1 MYLVTTLPE
10 PTATSPASP
19 RAARARAAIVREY
32 QTIKSAAGYCRL
44 DDRLLIRISGDDRVS
59 FLHGMCTAD
68 IKGMRPGQVVPALF
82 VTERAH
88 IIRDF
93 YLYALTDALMLEI
106 ARDVWPDV
114 RAHLEKF
121 LVADDV
127 EMEEQETLAVIDCEG
142 PASAAILG
150 AAGLLT
156 APLAPWCCAPSDG
169 PSNTFSRLIAHLP
182 RLGEPA
188 YTVLVERPMAA
199 DMLTQLAAA
208 GLTELSFEAREI
220 VRIEH
225 GLARV
230 GIDTN
235 DKTLA
240 LEARCE
246 AAISFNKG
254 CYIGQETIERATARG
269 GIKRRLRGLRV
280 EGDRAPAVGA
290 SIMLADKP
298 VGLLTSVAESPVYGL
313 IGLAIIH
320 HSAWVEGTVVTLS
333 STDSIMT
340 ARVAELPF
348 VDLQAA
354 GKI

>member
-1 MYLVTTLPE
+1 MSTFPE
-10 PTATSPASP
+10 PTVTSPASP
-19 RAARARAAIVREY
+19 RAARSREAIVREY
-32 QTIKSAAGYCRL
+32 QAIKAGAGYCRL
-44 DDRLLIRISGDDRVS
+44 DDRLIIRVSGDDRVS

-68 IKGMRPGQVVPALF
+68 IKGMRPGQVAPALF

-93 YLYALTDALMLEI
+93 YVYALADALLLESD
-106 ARDVWPDV
+106 RDAWPDV

-127 EMEEQETLAVIDCEG
+127 EMEEQEALAVIDCEG
-142 PASAAILG
+142 PASAASLR
-150 AAGLLT
+150 AAGMLT
-156 APLAPWCCAPSDG
+156 APLAPWCCAPSDMPSNG
-169 PSNTFSRLIAHLP
+169 PSELFAHIP
-182 RLGEPA
+182 RLGSPA
-188 YTVLVERPMAA
+188 FTILVERPAVA
-199 DMLTQLAAA
+199 TILTQLAAA
-208 GLTELSFEAREI
+208 GLTELGLEAREI
-220 VRIEH
+220 VRVER

-246 AAISFNKG
+246 PAISFNKG

-269 GIKRRLRGLRV
+269 GIKRRLCGLSV
-280 EGDRAPAVGA
+280 LGDRAPAVGA

-298 VGLLTSVAESPVYGL
+298 VGLLTSIAESPAYGL
-313 IGLAIIH
+313 IGLAIMH
-320 HSAWVEGTVVTLS
+320 HSAWTEGTVVTLTG
-333 STDSIMT
+333 TDSGIT

-348 VDLQAA
+348 IDR
-354 GKI
+354 

>member
-1 MYLVTTLPE
+1 MHLVTTLPE
-10 PTATSPASP
+10 PTPTSPVSP
-19 RAARARAAIVREY
+19 RAARSRAAIVREY
-32 QTIKSAAGYCRL
+32 QAIKSGAGYCRL
-44 DDRLLIRISGDDRVS
+44 DDRLLIRVSGDDRVS

-93 YLYALTDALMLEI
+93 YVYALADALLLEI
-106 ARDVWPDV
+106 ERDAWPDV

-127 EMEEQETLAVIDCEG
+127 EMEEQEALAVIDCEG
-142 PASAAILG
+142 PASAASLG

-169 PSNTFSRLIAHLP
+169 PSRLIAHLP
-182 RLGEPA
+182 RLGDPA
-188 YTVLVERPMAA
+188 FTILIERPAIA
-199 DMLTQLAAA
+199 TILTQLGAA
-208 GLTELSFEAREI
+208 GLIELGIDAREI

-230 GIDTN
+230 GTDTN

-240 LEARCE
+240 LEVRCE
-246 AAISFNKG
+246 PAISFNKG

-269 GIKRRLRGLRV
+269 GIKRRLCGLRI
-280 EGDRAPAVGA
+280 EGDRTPAVGA
-290 SIMLADKP
+290 AIMLADKA

-313 IGLAIIH
+313 IGLAIMH
-320 HSAWVEGTVVTLS
+320 HSAWAEGTVVTFMA
-333 STDSIMT
+333 TDSLIT

-348 VDLQAA
+348 VKLQAA
-354 GKI
+354 GNI

>member
-1 MYLVTTLPE
+1 MHLVSTLPE
-10 PTATSPASP
+10 PTASSPVSP
-19 RAARARAAIVREY
+19 RAARSRAAIVREY
-32 QTIKSAAGYCRL
+32 QAIKSGAGYCRL
-44 DDRLLIRISGDDRVS
+44 DDRILIRVSGDDRVS

-68 IKGMRPGQVVPALF
+68 IKGMRPEQVAPALF

-93 YLYALTDALMLEI
+93 YVYALDDALLLEI
-106 ARDVWPDV
+106 ERDAWPDV

-127 EMEEQETLAVIDCEG
+127 EMEEQEALAVIDCEG
-142 PASAAILG
+142 PASAASLG

-156 APLAPWCCAPSDG
+156 APLAPWCCVPSDG
-169 PSNTFSRLIAHLP
+169 PSDTPSRLIAHLP
-182 RLGEPA
+182 RLGDPA
-188 YTVLVERPMAA
+188 FTILVERPAVATILM
-199 DMLTQLAAA
+199 QLAAA
-208 GLTELSFEAREI
+208 GLIELGIEACEI

-240 LEARCE
+240 LEVRCE

-269 GIKRRLRGLRV
+269 GIKRRLCGLRIQ
-280 EGDRAPAVGA
+280 GDRAPAVGA

-298 VGLLTSVAESPVYGL
+298 VGLLTSVAESPIHGL
-313 IGLAIIH
+313 IGLAILH
-320 HSAWVEGTVVTLS
+320 HSAWAEGTVVTLIA
-333 STDSIMT
+333 TDSIMT

-354 GKI
+354 GNI